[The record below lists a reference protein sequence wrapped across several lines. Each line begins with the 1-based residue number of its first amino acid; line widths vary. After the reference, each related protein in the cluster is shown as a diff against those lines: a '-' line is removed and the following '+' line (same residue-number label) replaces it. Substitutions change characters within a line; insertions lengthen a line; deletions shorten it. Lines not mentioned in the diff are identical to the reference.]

1 MGKSPFTMP
10 GSGFYGKGNQSV
22 SPGKY
27 TESPAKDTPHTTT
40 DDHPAHE
47 DDTLRGSKK
56 ERVVEMHK
64 KHAGKPGFQAFV
76 EKTFGGPTT
85 IEGGKSVTTRPA
97 TEEEVEELG

>member
-22 SPGKY
+22 APGKY

-40 DDHPAHE
+40 DDHPTH
-47 DDTLRGSKK
+47 DDELRGSKK

-64 KHAGKPGFQAFV
+64 KHAGKPGFQEFV
-76 EKTFGGPTT
+76 DETFGGKTE
-85 IEGGKSVTTRPA
+85 IKDGKSITITNI
-97 TEEEVEELG
+97 